1 MPGLRMRLGDRT
13 WKPPP
18 PPEGL
23 GWSLVMK
30 ELSLGSAPCR
40 TNSPPLGPQLLL
52 WRKRQIPRNQSDV
65 RKDSGRSPVGLL
77 HPSGE

>member
-1 MPGLRMRLGDRT
+1 MRLGNGT
-13 WKPPP
+13 WKLPQ
-18 PPEGL
+18 EGL

-40 TNSPPLGPQLLL
+40 TNSLLL

-65 RKDSGRSPVGLL
+65 RKDSGRSPIGLL